1 MNLLR
6 TTILLLAF
14 VVLVVWEGT
23 AQNRSW
29 GIKGG
34 VNLGTPYMK
43 PEEGSSGSLGLGP
56 RLGAFVR
63 QKFNEKLYFQLEV
76 LYSVKGGN
84 YKTPVSG
91 DTLYEQVI
99 LGDTFYI
106 PTWYEGWVEG
116 EFGNRYIDFPL
127 LARYQFSQRFSMLLG
142 PQISYLIRGFNK
154 GTADM
159 QIGEN
164 YSTVYDEPF
173 DISDKINKWDYS
185 ILLGTS
191 YESRS
196 RLNFDLGVSVGLRS
210 IFEEGYSEM
219 DGIVRNI
226 YLSGTIGYRL
236 SRAHPGTDPES
247 TSATLS
253 ECVD

>member
-1 MNLLR
+1 MVQLR
-6 TTILLLAF
+6 FTLILIS
-14 VVLVVWEGT
+14 VVIASVSQTEG
-23 AQNRSW
+23 QNRSW

-43 PEEGSSGSLGLGP
+43 PEEGSSGSLGIGP
-56 RLGAFVR
+56 RVGAFMR
-63 QKFNEKLYFQLEV
+63 LKFKENLYFQVEA

-91 DTLYEQVI
+91 DTIYEQII

-106 PTWYEGWVEG
+106 PTWYTGWVEG
-116 EFGNRYIDFPL
+116 EFGNIYIDFPL
-127 LARYQFSQRFSMLLG
+127 QARYQFSDRFGMLFG
-142 PQISYLIRGFNK
+142 PQVSYLIRGKNK
-154 GTADM
+154 GTADI

-185 ILLGTS
+185 VVLAAS
-191 YESRS
+191 YESYS
-196 RLNFDLGVSVGLRS
+196 RLNFDIGLSFGLRS
-210 IFEEGYSEM
+210 IFEESYSEI

-226 YLSGTIGYRL
+226 YLSGTIGYRFCKQTEDRPAL
-236 SRAHPGTDPES
+236 SFAD
-247 TSATLS
+247 
-253 ECVD
+253 

>member
-1 MNLLR
+1 MNLFR
-6 TTILLLAF
+6 TTVILLALMM
-14 VVLVVWEGT
+14 LVAWEGR
-23 AQNRSW
+23 AQNQSW
-29 GIKGG
+29 GLKGG

-43 PEEGSSGSLGLGP
+43 PEEGASGSLGLGP
-56 RLGAFVR
+56 RIGAFVR

-91 DTLYEQVI
+91 DTLYEQVL

-106 PTWYEGWVEG
+106 PTWYKGWVEG

-127 LARYQFSQRFSMLLG
+127 LARYQFSRHFSVLLG
-142 PQISYLIRGFNK
+142 PQISYLIRGLNK
-154 GTADM
+154 GTADI

-173 DISDKINKWDYS
+173 DISDKINRWDYS
-185 ILLGTS
+185 VLLGTS
-191 YESRS
+191 YESDS
-196 RLNFDLGVSVGLRS
+196 RLNFDLGLSFGLRS
-210 IFEEGYSEM
+210 IFEEGYTEM

-226 YLSGTIGYRL
+226 YLSGTIGYRI
-236 SRAHPGTDPES
+236 SRGHADQQDESSPDP
-247 TSATLS
+247 LS
-253 ECVD
+253 EGFD

>member
-1 MNLLR
+1 MNLFR
-6 TTILLLAF
+6 TTIISLALM
-14 VVLVVWEGT
+14 VIIAWEAN

-56 RLGAFVR
+56 RVGAFIR
-63 QKFNEKLYFQLEV
+63 LKFKEKLYFQIEA

-84 YKTPVSG
+84 YRTPVSG
-91 DTLYEQVI
+91 DTLYEQVL

-127 LARYQFSQRFSMLLG
+127 QARYQFSPHFSVLLG
-142 PQISYLIRGFNK
+142 PQISYLIRGLNK

-164 YSTVYDEPF
+164 YSTVNDEPF

-185 ILLGTS
+185 ILLGAS
-191 YESRS
+191 YESHS
-196 RLNFDLGVSVGLRS
+196 RLNFDLGLSFGLRS
-210 IFEEGYSEM
+210 IFEEGYTEM

-226 YLSGTIGYRL
+226 YLNGTIGYRI
-236 SRAHPGTDPES
+236 SKAES
-247 TSATLS
+247 DNSPDSPPDDLI
-253 ECVD
+253 EVVD